1 MIINSKTDKGIV
13 RANNQD
19 AFIAGELA
27 PNITFAI
34 VCDGMGG
41 ANAGNIASEIAV
53 KTVSEYLYNSFRE
66 NMTTY
71 DIEKIL
77 KNAISSANLLIY
89 DRAIKD
95 ESLRGMGTTIVACVV
110 LDDTAVFAH
119 VGDSR
124 LYILNKELK
133 QLTKDHSIVQS
144 LIETGEITPDD
155 AKRHPRKN
163 VITRALGVEAEVIAD
178 FSELKLTGADTLLLC
193 TDGLTNYVTEDI
205 ILETFN
211 QNSITEVA
219 DKLIDLANLNGGGD
233 NITVVTLT
241 AE

>member
-1 MIINSKTDKGIV
+1 MMINSKSDKGIV
-13 RANNQD
+13 RKSNQD

-27 PNITFAI
+27 PNITFAV

-41 ANAGNIASEIAV
+41 ANAGNLASEIAV

-71 DIEKIL
+71 DIEKVL
-77 KNAISSANLLIY
+77 KNAIASANLLIY
-89 DRAIKD
+89 NKALKD

-110 LDDTAVFAH
+110 LNSTAVFAH

-124 LYILNKELK
+124 LYLVNKELK
-133 QLTKDHSIVQS
+133 QLTKDHSVVQS

-163 VITRALGVEAEVIAD
+163 VITRALGVEADVIAD
-178 FSELKLTGADTLLLC
+178 FSELQLSDTDTLLLC

-211 QNSITEVA
+211 QNSITLVG
-219 DKLIDLANLNGGGD
+219 DKLIELANLNGGGD

-241 AE
+241 V

>member
-1 MIINSKTDKGIV
+1 MIINSKSDKGIV
-13 RANNQD
+13 RKSNQD

-27 PNITFAI
+27 PNITFAV

-41 ANAGNIASEIAV
+41 ANAGNLASEIAV

-71 DIEKIL
+71 DIEKVL
-77 KNAISSANLLIY
+77 KNAIASANLLIY
-89 DRAIKD
+89 NKALKD

-110 LDDTAVFAH
+110 LNSTAVFAH

-124 LYILNKELK
+124 LYLVNKELK
-133 QLTKDHSIVQS
+133 QLTKDHSVVQS

-163 VITRALGVEAEVIAD
+163 VITRALGVEADVIAD
-178 FSELKLTGADTLLLC
+178 FSELQLSDTDTLLLC

-211 QNSITEVA
+211 QNSITSVG
-219 DKLIDLANLNGGGD
+219 DKLIELANLNGGGD

-241 AE
+241 V